1 MGTAGWYNARWLG
14 IKEEKNLAAYSSM
27 RMESICQRRRTAFE
41 ARMHTTLLHFTAA
54 LPQEAGGD
62 GPSPALWPQ
71 IVPISM
77 LRLVSPMGWG
87 VRRSA
92 EQRCGK
98 CRYLL

>member
-1 MGTAGWYNARWLG
+1 MGTAGWYNAGGWGSR
-14 IKEEKNLAAYSSM
+14 KNLAAYSSM

-71 IVPISM
+71 IVPLSM
-77 LRLVSPMGWG
+77 LRLVSPWG
-87 VRRSA
+87 VGGTQECKGALR
-92 EQRCGK
+92 
-98 CRYLL
+98 